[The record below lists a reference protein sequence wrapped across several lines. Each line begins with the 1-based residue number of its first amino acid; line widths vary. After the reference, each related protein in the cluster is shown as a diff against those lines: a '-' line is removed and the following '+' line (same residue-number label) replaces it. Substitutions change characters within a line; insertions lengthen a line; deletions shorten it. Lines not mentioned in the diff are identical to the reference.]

1 MSKNILKGGLRMN
14 GVEIR
19 AVAHYVPQRV
29 LTNDEISA
37 WVDTSD
43 EWITERTGIKA
54 RHISDGENSSD
65 LAVQVAKKLLEN
77 AKMSPADVDLVLVA
91 TTTGD
96 YNSPTVACIVQEAVG
111 ATNAAALDVN
121 AACTGFVYGF
131 SVAQKF
137 LLSGQYRN
145 VMLIGTEV
153 LSKYVDWTDRGTC
166 ILFGDGAGGMIL
178 SADAQKAYGEKLHAR
193 GDKKVITVNHQ
204 EVENPF
210 SKRKRSLGQIAIDGQ
225 EVFKFAV
232 KSVAENIAALME
244 QMKMSLDEVD
254 YIIPHQAN
262 QRIIDGIAKKLKLDL
277 SKFYM
282 NIERFGN
289 TSAASIPIALSE
301 MFKKGILK
309 KGSKVILAGFGGG
322 LTWGSILVEV

>member
-1 MSKNILKGGLRMN
+1 MN

-19 AVAHYVPQRV
+19 AVAHYVPPRV

-54 RHISDGENSSD
+54 RHISDGENTSD

-96 YNSPTVACIVQEAVG
+96 YNSPTVSCIVQEAVG

-121 AACTGFVYGF
+121 AACTGFVYGV
-131 SVAQKF
+131 SVAHKF
-137 LLSGQYRN
+137 LLSGQYKN

-166 ILFGDGAGGMIL
+166 ILFGDGAGGAIL
-178 SADAQKAYGEKLHAR
+178 SAGAAKVYGEMLHAR
-193 GDKKVITVNHQ
+193 GDKAITVNHQ

-210 SKRKRSLGQIAIDGQ
+210 SGKKRTLGQIAVDGQ

-309 KGSKVILAGFGGG
+309 KGNKVILAGFGGG